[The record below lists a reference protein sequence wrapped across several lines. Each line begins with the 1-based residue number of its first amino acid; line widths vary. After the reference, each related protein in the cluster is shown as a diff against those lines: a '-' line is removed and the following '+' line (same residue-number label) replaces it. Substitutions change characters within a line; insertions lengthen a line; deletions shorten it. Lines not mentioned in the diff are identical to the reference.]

1 MGKTCAQSFAAPD
14 LHDHVTDARAQI
26 GQEWCAT
33 EQTLIDAFLNVAI
46 IFVAERKR

>member
-1 MGKTCAQSFAAPD
+1 MGKRCAQSFAATD
-14 LHDHVTDARAQI
+14 LNDRVTGALAQI

-33 EQTLIDAFLNVAI
+33 EQTLIAAFVNVAI